1 MQGTG
6 VQCKHCGTPLRRG
19 VGVCP
24 VCGTTQPAAV
34 TTVRCRA
41 CGKRSQAALQ
51 VCPHCGRDL
60 KPAGWWLPLQTV
72 ALGVVGVL
80 AVAFLISRISLPDAS
95 QTLASLA
102 PTITLPTLTPT
113 PIETT
118 PDLVLEVPTDAPP
131 VIETTA
137 PLTPTGELTMTV
149 NVTAAAEIAS
159 ASSPTTTRRLDSS
172 PTPSATATPTASAL
186 PAATA
191 TPTASPRSTATTM
204 ATATTTARPPTATA
218 TRVPATAT
226 PRPATATATRVPAT
240 ATPVRD
246 AAGTT
251 RYTIRAGDTLSA
263 IAARFNT
270 SVARLLA
277 LNPGLNPSRL
287 QVGAQILVPG
297 PGATATPAPRATV
310 TPASTNTPPPQAPAP
325 ELVGPASGS
334 SYSGEDA
341 IILLS
346 WQAVAGLPDSMAYL
360 VEIGFSL
367 GGVFDW
373 RVAEATTN
381 ASWRV
386 SNLLYGQADQESG
399 RRYSWRV
406 VVVSVTRDA
415 AGNISAWQRVGPP
428 SEARDFNW
436 N

>member
-6 VQCKHCGTPLRRG
+6 IQCKHCGTPLRRG

-24 VCGTTQPAAV
+24 VCGSVQPRAV

-41 CGKRSQAALQ
+41 CRKRSQAALQ

-60 KPAGWWLPLQTV
+60 KSAGWRLPLQTM

-80 AVAFLISRISLPDAS
+80 AVAFLISRVSLPDAS
-95 QTLASLA
+95 QALASLA
-102 PTITLPTLTPT
+102 PTITLPTMTPAPT
-113 PIETT
+113 VTVPA
-118 PDLVLEVPTDAPP
+118 PAVEVPTDAPP
-131 VIETTA
+131 PIEATA
-137 PLTPTGELTMTV
+137 PLTTTGEVTLTVEITP
-149 NVTAAAEIAS
+149 AATL
-159 ASSPTTTRRLDSS
+159 TTTVILDVS
-172 PTPSATATPTASAL
+172 PTPT
-186 PAATA
+186 ATA
-191 TPTASPRSTATTM
+191 TPTASPQ
-204 ATATTTARPPTATA
+204 PTATA
-218 TRVPATAT
+218 TARPATVTATASSTAT

-246 AAGTT
+246 ASGTT

-325 ELVGPASGS
+325 DLVGPASGS

-341 IILLS
+341 VILLS
-346 WQAVAGLPDSMAYL
+346 WQVVAGLPDSMAYL

-428 SEARDFNW
+428 SEARDFLW